1 MLTYNF
7 DEKSNDV
14 INYAF
19 AEARDLGHQFIGT
32 EHLLLGLALIKGSK
46 VNETFLYY
54 RITAKDIRTELI
66 KLMGEISDFEGIV
79 DYTLRAKECLE
90 RSHQFAVKSNYGEIL
105 PEHLFMAILSDK
117 QSVGYRVLTKLSL
130 DMTKVATDY
139 VMDLE
144 EPSNLLK
151 VHQMGAHEVKLMD
164 FDQDYDRSLSTV
176 IAAFCT
182 DLTEWIKDR
191 PDEEIVGREEE
202 IDRLIQ
208 VLTRKQKNNPC
219 LIGDPGVGKTAIVRG
234 FAKRVAIGNVPE
246 NLKNAR
252 ILEVNIGGLVSG
264 TMYRGQFEE
273 RMNELIKLLTSDDR
287 NIAFFDEIHHLIGT
301 GATGEKSLDA
311 IGMLKPYLA
320 SGNLRLI
327 GTTTYQEYQKYIEP
341 DQALVRRLLRIDVGE
356 PSPEMTEKMLKR
368 IKVHY
373 ETHHQVVITDR
384 AVKTAIELAM
394 RYILDRKLP
403 DKAIDIIDEA
413 CSRKR
418 SEMLQTVEIVEEI
431 KYRLHKLK
439 QEKEAL
445 ILEMKFLE
453 ASKIGQEEKR
463 ILNRVEQNQE
473 AKAIMSSRRMVVDQ
487 SEIEAVVSE
496 WAKIPVNR
504 LSTHDRD
511 RLTTL
516 ESSLGSRVIG
526 QPNAVATVSKALK
539 RFRVGIKD
547 PDKPMG
553 SFLFVGP
560 TGVGK
565 TELAKA
571 IAELYF
577 GDEKNL
583 IRLDM
588 SEYTERFTLSKLIGS
603 PPGYEGTKEGGILT
617 NAISR
622 MPYSVVVFDEIEKAH
637 YEVTN
642 ILLQIMDEGKLTD
655 GRGKTY
661 DFKNALII
669 MTSNLGAEEPTYKQ
683 VGFGSSQAD
692 NDLEIRIREAS
703 KKYFR
708 PEFINRLDE
717 IVLFSPLPEAALS
730 KIVEIKVG
738 ELTKLLEQRGIALTV
753 DENVYDTIAKQ
764 SYDVVYGARPIARA
778 IDRLI
783 KDPLSELM
791 LLTDALTEVHV
802 EVVDGKI
809 RLRGIPDVETEN

>member
-90 RSHQFAVKSNYGEIL
+90 RSHQFAVKSNNGEIL

-139 VMDLE
+139 VMDLD

-151 VHQMGAHEVKLMD
+151 VHQMGTHEVRLLD
-164 FDQDYDRSLSTV
+164 FDQDYDRSLSTT
-176 IAAFCT
+176 ISSFCS
-182 DLTEWIKDR
+182 DLTEWVKDR
-191 PDEEIVGREEE
+191 PDEEIVGREDE

-234 FAKRVAIGNVPE
+234 FAKRVATGNVPD

-252 ILEVNIGGLVSG
+252 ILEVNVGGLVSG

-273 RMNELIKLLTSDDR
+273 RMNELIKLLASDER

-311 IGMLKPYLA
+311 IGMLKPHLA
-320 SGNLRLI
+320 NGSIRLI

-341 DQALVRRLLRIDVGE
+341 DLALARRLLRIDVDE
-356 PSPEMTEKMLKR
+356 PSPEITEKMLKR

-373 ETHHQVVITDR
+373 ETHHQVVITEN
-384 AVKTAIELAM
+384 AVKSAIALAV
-394 RYILDRKLP
+394 RYLIDRKLP

-445 ILEMKFLE
+445 ILEMKFIE

-463 ILNRVEQNQE
+463 ILDRVEQNQE

-487 SEIEAVVSE
+487 PEIEAVVSE
-496 WAKIPVNR
+496 WAKIPVNK
-504 LSTHDRD
+504 LSTHDRE

-516 ESSLGSRVIG
+516 EVSLGSRVIG
-526 QPNAVATVSKALK
+526 QPNAVTTVSKALK

-571 IAELYF
+571 IADVYF

-622 MPYSVVVFDEIEKAH
+622 MPFSVVVFDEIEKAH

-655 GRGKTY
+655 GRGKSY

-669 MTSNLGAEEPTYKQ
+669 MTSNLGAEEPAYKQ
-683 VGFGSSQAD
+683 VGFGTNKPD
-692 NDLEIRIREAS
+692 NDLEVRIREAS

-717 IVLFSPLPEAALS
+717 IVVFNPLSE
-730 KIVEIKVG
+730 
-738 ELTKLLEQRGIALTV
+738 TALTQIV
-753 DENVYDTIAKQ
+753 QIKLDELSNLLAEKGMLITFNEAVCESIAKL
-764 SYDVVYGARPIARA
+764 SYDVLYGARPIARA
-778 IDRLI
+778 IDRLV
-783 KDPLSELM
+783 KDPLAELM
-791 LLTDALTEVHV
+791 LLDDTLMEVHLDV
-802 EVVDGKI
+802 EDGKI
-809 RLRGIPDVETEN
+809 LLRGKPDVETEN